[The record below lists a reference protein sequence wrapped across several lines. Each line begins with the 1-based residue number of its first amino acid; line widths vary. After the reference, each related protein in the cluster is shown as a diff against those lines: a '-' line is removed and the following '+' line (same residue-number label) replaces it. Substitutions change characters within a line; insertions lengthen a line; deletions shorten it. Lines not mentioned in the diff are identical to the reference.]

1 MQNDSV
7 RFSTSGLVNQSNSP
21 VSPSKLF
28 QCCHCPLILKS
39 KVYLFDHL
47 NKVHGLDVDAAL
59 KNSGLKSS
67 NFTISGSNLK
77 CQHCDFV
84 ACSADV
90 VNDHLRKCQKK
101 SEVPNI
107 LGSHTSDE
115 KLCTKI
121 TDESAN
127 EEHAKTKNSSGVSP
141 LSKHKSTS
149 NSSKHLK
156 VYTKPMQ
163 TITKFFV
170 TTSKSTRKSANTDDT
185 KSTLI
190 LQEKSSSSNPSSNG
204 VLQVNA
210 KSSIDI
216 NTVSPHSSLQN
227 DSLWTATLNKPK
239 TKKESEEE
247 LPNSVG
253 KRTSSD
259 ASGGGSVKKA
269 KLTTEDT
276 TLTHNEDTSES
287 KTCNSRDFS
296 FELSEDE
303 SEKKGNPANA
313 DSTVHFCKHCDY
325 SDVGIRGMSNHY
337 KSNHPYV
344 RYNSIYIQDPSDESA
359 MFRCMECPVEF
370 LSTTLLKRHYKEKH
384 PDAPNVFTKKTS
396 ELNLAFKCF
405 LCKFTTSALKNLKE
419 HHDRKHPNHVVGNSL
434 SYCRYTVTGCT
445 EMSSQLSKQKKP
457 KAEKL
462 SPQNGSSSHL
472 KVKSTPLSQQPT
484 SKGKGVFLFKCN
496 NCTFSHKSVV
506 VMHVHYEKS
515 HPEKDMTIDKIK
527 QLARFTP
534 QATQPM
540 HEKSANSETALEE
553 STPFRSPSNPS
564 KKHKTELSS
573 QKHIRLSFNTCQ
585 RKSKSP
591 GDDMG
596 KSLKKKNQSI
606 KQDSKITLDEHNLPS
621 QSIQTFYCP
630 ICPYESNNLKS
641 VVGHQNAKHFRDAVA
656 SSDAICEY
664 SAEMQKKKAQSKAET
679 SEIIPSPRSET
690 DEQVVGWC
698 EADDTAAANQF
709 EDHAYADPEKLFY
722 CSQCNYANPL
732 VKGILNHQVRLHVG
746 CVTTMESII
755 QYTALVRKEI
765 QRTKSQ
771 PKELPFSTQLPFP
784 LIRKSDRY
792 KLFCHLCNYRHV
804 GMTQVIRHYSKVH
817 RGYGNRT
824 QVKMYTSMVLRQAG
838 KSFVK
843 ATVHKEISE
852 GSLKKARMEKE
863 AKLPKTSSGKSPPQ
877 RMLSCSKCSY
887 SAQYVY
893 LLRRHLAKA
902 HDEKHLVS
910 EILNMCFKR
919 GALQSGYHCEL
930 CLFTHEN
937 GPVLFKHYREQHP
950 DRKLSLNYVLTQLR
964 IGPPTSARE
973 NKKPEVA
980 NTDVTSDADSDGSSP
995 SEQTETKTFPC
1006 SECSFQG
1013 SSLSSVIQHFRM
1025 DHPWTDR
1032 RSQAEVSEAH
1042 PPFDSFQE
1050 PLDCERLIDEGEEE
1064 DEEEGEGEG
1073 SSSRVFKCPFCP
1085 AVLNTHHGLNTHCG
1099 LKHQKDLNNAVD
1111 STKKV
1116 KTRMRVFKCQHC
1128 AYVNTMHQGA
1138 VSHIQRKHSDQTA
1151 SPSSLHADLTK
1162 LQSLDMLKRHPSG
1175 MLKFSAYMC
1184 MTCSLLCRTATRLE
1198 RHVQEHCGTAVDTAQ
1213 SSLKAASKPPIK
1225 CKILLPKVHA
1235 QKLKISK
1242 AFLSKK
1248 VHSVVRCQH
1257 CPYICTTSIKLKQH
1271 VRVQHNNKYAI
1282 SNGSLHRCVLCSKK
1296 YFTRKNLA
1304 GHYVMKH
1311 GKDAYLT
1318 HFVPVYMQ
1326 PKQKHSESSTS
1337 TEEGQL
1343 QVYKCL
1349 VCSYVNLSPHGTLTH
1364 CQMKHPKVT
1373 VKADML
1379 QTDKIPLSSM
1389 GSRNGK
1395 YSKQGGYR
1403 CKKCPQISTSSAKYK
1418 LHCQNHCRGA
1428 LERPDKPKNGAPLKF
1443 QSSTALGVDI
1453 KDEMSQVEVGALQNP
1468 PSSACETNSPESQAT
1483 QTKSK
1488 IFACH
1493 MCSYRGSYRRY
1504 LYAHYKHFH
1513 KLETDVVLKLL
1524 QKYNK
1529 QKMLET
1535 SVKFESLKCED
1546 SEPEEVSHDK
1556 CVKCPDLRFDTPSLL
1571 LEHYC
1576 AVHRSDVKMDFDVI
1590 STGEKKKSTGLYTCN
1605 HCVRQLN
1612 GIRKLSIHMNNHRK
1626 VKKEEA
1632 KRRASLQQ
1640 SAPDPSSVE
1649 PGVENELP
1657 GLESVEQSTQKS
1669 ATPVHLAGLPASP
1682 VKSSSGVDDM
1692 KQSENRNK
1700 RHACKQC
1707 GRSFMSPKVLLSHE
1721 RSHSTV
1727 AAIKNFGNLFKTTL
1741 DSSFSKYIIY
1751 KSGHTRPFA
1760 CSICTYRTTV
1770 LGLWWSHFQKAHRD
1784 VILVQNKAVHSV
1796 EAGEES
1802 VETMDTEPPELLKQ
1816 TDSWTDPGDKPAAA
1830 ENSLYLEHPDVRRQ
1844 LNHYNLMAQRKA
1856 EAQEQESRL
1865 CTDSLLRCELCSFNT
1880 EHLSSIRRHYMNR
1893 HGKKMTRC
1901 KQCDFFSESRKVL
1914 EMHVAMSHSTCQSV
1928 PTHQKDLCCPFC
1940 LYQTKNKNNMIDHID
1955 LHRDNRV
1962 APIEVRRPELSR
1974 YLRGVVFRCHKC
1986 TFMSGS
1992 AENLRLHMARHDDV
2006 RPYKCR
2012 LCFFDCTQ
2020 LSDLEAHLSDKH
2032 QVMRNHELVGQVSLD
2047 QLEARSGQSAD
2058 AEDGPLSNSELCSNH
2073 SGDEEMEDLLTD
2085 CGDVQQAGSRS
2096 QGQEGGGGS
2105 PVEEILLDIHTTEL
2119 QKHEPDPQ
2127 AGISSPRGQSS
2138 EDRNTSQLCVSPES
2152 EERDQ
2157 AEPHGSEDGE
2167 TDGSSPAY
2175 SNTADGGENAEA
2187 QRSLNI
2193 EASVEDNILRNILDL
2208 DMDSSGCRT
2217 HRKSDPE
2224 KAEPDPR
2231 LGDEHCS
2238 VAQTLNY
2245 AAPALAKMNETPAN
2259 DIRARKSLNSKAQ
2272 TSPPSILP
2280 KQPSLSLEESF
2291 QTSVLEEEQSG
2302 RKSDDVPDPCREMP
2316 VLENEYLKDKIRL
2329 LESSEG
2335 EKDSDPLLLEQEG
2348 DGKMSD
2354 EEDAKSC
2361 QEPETPDDELQDKT
2375 MPAYTCELCGRKLAS
2390 SSELKL
2396 HVVRHGM

>member
-1 MQNDSV
+1 S
-7 RFSTSGLVNQSNSP
+7 
-21 VSPSKLF
+21 
-28 QCCHCPLILKS
+28 
-39 KVYLFDHL
+39 
-47 NKVHGLDVDAAL
+47 
-59 KNSGLKSS
+59 
-67 NFTISGSNLK
+67 
-77 CQHCDFV
+77 
-84 ACSADV
+84 
-90 VNDHLRKCQKK
+90 RK
-101 SEVPNI
+101 I
-107 LGSHTSDE
+107 
-115 KLCTKI
+115 
-121 TDESAN
+121 
-127 EEHAKTKNSSGVSP
+127 
-141 LSKHKSTS
+141 
-149 NSSKHLK
+149 
-156 VYTKPMQ
+156 
-163 TITKFFV
+163 
-170 TTSKSTRKSANTDDT
+170 
-185 KSTLI
+185 
-190 LQEKSSSSNPSSNG
+190 
-204 VLQVNA
+204 
-210 KSSIDI
+210 
-216 NTVSPHSSLQN
+216 
-227 DSLWTATLNKPK
+227 
-239 TKKESEEE
+239 
-247 LPNSVG
+247 
-253 KRTSSD
+253 
-259 ASGGGSVKKA
+259 
-269 KLTTEDT
+269 
-276 TLTHNEDTSES
+276 
-287 KTCNSRDFS
+287 
-296 FELSEDE
+296 
-303 SEKKGNPANA
+303 
-313 DSTVHFCKHCDY
+313 
-325 SDVGIRGMSNHY
+325 
-337 KSNHPYV
+337 
-344 RYNSIYIQDPSDESA
+344 
-359 MFRCMECPVEF
+359 
-370 LSTTLLKRHYKEKH
+370 
-384 PDAPNVFTKKTS
+384 
-396 ELNLAFKCF
+396 
-405 LCKFTTSALKNLKE
+405 
-419 HHDRKHPNHVVGNSL
+419 
-434 SYCRYTVTGCT
+434 
-445 EMSSQLSKQKKP
+445 
-457 KAEKL
+457 
-462 SPQNGSSSHL
+462 
-472 KVKSTPLSQQPT
+472 
-484 SKGKGVFLFKCN
+484 
-496 NCTFSHKSVV
+496 
-506 VMHVHYEKS
+506 
-515 HPEKDMTIDKIK
+515 
-527 QLARFTP
+527 
-534 QATQPM
+534 
-540 HEKSANSETALEE
+540 
-553 STPFRSPSNPS
+553 
-564 KKHKTELSS
+564 
-573 QKHIRLSFNTCQ
+573 
-585 RKSKSP
+585 
-591 GDDMG
+591 
-596 KSLKKKNQSI
+596 
-606 KQDSKITLDEHNLPS
+606 
-621 QSIQTFYCP
+621 
-630 ICPYESNNLKS
+630 
-641 VVGHQNAKHFRDAVA
+641 
-656 SSDAICEY
+656 
-664 SAEMQKKKAQSKAET
+664 
-679 SEIIPSPRSET
+679 
-690 DEQVVGWC
+690 
-698 EADDTAAANQF
+698 
-709 EDHAYADPEKLFY
+709 
-722 CSQCNYANPL
+722 
-732 VKGILNHQVRLHVG
+732 
-746 CVTTMESII
+746 
-755 QYTALVRKEI
+755 
-765 QRTKSQ
+765 
-771 PKELPFSTQLPFP
+771 ELPFSTQLPFP

-937 GPVLFKHYREQHP
+937 GPVLFKHYP
-950 DRKLSLNYVLTQLR
+950 
-964 IGPPTSARE
+964 RE

-1403 CKKCPQISTSSAKYK
+1403 CKKCPQISTSS
-1418 LHCQNHCRGA
+1418 
-1428 LERPDKPKNGAPLKF
+1428 
-1443 QSSTALGVDI
+1443 
-1453 KDEMSQVEVGALQNP
+1453 
-1468 PSSACETNSPESQAT
+1468 
-1483 QTKSK
+1483 
-1488 IFACH
+1488 
-1493 MCSYRGSYRRY
+1493 
-1504 LYAHYKHFH
+1504 
-1513 KLETDVVLKLL
+1513 
-1524 QKYNK
+1524 
-1529 QKMLET
+1529 
-1535 SVKFESLKCED
+1535 FESLKCED

-1649 PGVENELP
+1649 VRQHKFDFNLLPFWGRGKKKLTPILFCFQPGVENELP

-1741 DSSFSKYIIY
+1741 DS
-1751 KSGHTRPFA
+1751 HTRPFA

-1770 LGLWWSHFQKAHRD
+1770 LGLWWSHFQKAHR
-1784 VILVQNKAVHSV
+1784 
-1796 EAGEES
+1796 GENMFDTYCTCRHL
-1802 VETMDTEPPELLKQ
+1802 ETHVCSPL
-1816 TDSWTDPGDKPAAA
+1816 TD
-1830 ENSLYLEHPDVRRQ
+1830 SLYLEHPDVRRQ

-2032 QVMRNHELVGQVSLD
+2032 QVRMCF
-2047 QLEARSGQSAD
+2047 SA
-2058 AEDGPLSNSELCSNH
+2058 
-2073 SGDEEMEDLLTD
+2073 
-2085 CGDVQQAGSRS
+2085 
-2096 QGQEGGGGS
+2096 
-2105 PVEEILLDIHTTEL
+2105 L
-2119 QKHEPDPQ
+2119 Q
-2127 AGISSPRGQSS
+2127 
-2138 EDRNTSQLCVSPES
+2138 
-2152 EERDQ
+2152 
-2157 AEPHGSEDGE
+2157 
-2167 TDGSSPAY
+2167 
-2175 SNTADGGENAEA
+2175 
-2187 QRSLNI
+2187 
-2193 EASVEDNILRNILDL
+2193 
-2208 DMDSSGCRT
+2208 
-2217 HRKSDPE
+2217 
-2224 KAEPDPR
+2224 
-2231 LGDEHCS
+2231 
-2238 VAQTLNY
+2238 
-2245 AAPALAKMNETPAN
+2245 
-2259 DIRARKSLNSKAQ
+2259 
-2272 TSPPSILP
+2272 
-2280 KQPSLSLEESF
+2280 
-2291 QTSVLEEEQSG
+2291 
-2302 RKSDDVPDPCREMP
+2302 
-2316 VLENEYLKDKIRL
+2316 
-2329 LESSEG
+2329 
-2335 EKDSDPLLLEQEG
+2335 
-2348 DGKMSD
+2348 
-2354 EEDAKSC
+2354 
-2361 QEPETPDDELQDKT
+2361 
-2375 MPAYTCELCGRKLAS
+2375 
-2390 SSELKL
+2390 
-2396 HVVRHGM
+2396 